1 MNIKARQIFWFWV
14 SFPTNST
21 AINARK
27 QYAGKKIWKRQR
39 GKRLRQNK
47 IAYCHLYHCVAA
59 AAAAIKLTRCNHAAH
74 ESITVRCIAWADWP
88 VAYCRRTIVW
98 MTLPRVARPKW
109 FTMSLEH
116 RNLYAKF
123 FETRSALFVWHRAV
137 YHRRSDTFPSVLSS
151 KVHTHGPCSRA
162 VRVQWTSGKLR
173 HTVAAYEVRRA
184 YFLR

>member
-1 MNIKARQIFWFWV
+1 MQENNMQVKKF
-14 SFPTNST
+14 
-21 AINARK
+21 
-27 QYAGKKIWKRQR
+27 GKGSVVKGCGRTK
-39 GKRLRQNK
+39 
-47 IAYCHLYHCVAA
+47 YCHLYHCVAAA

-184 YFLR
+184 YFLG